1 MIQESLIVR
10 RHVRRFILQ
19 PATFAS
25 FYPLSSRP
33 PKSHRIISFA
43 DPHPLTLFKSYR
55 SKNRGRGPLRSFNI
69 TTHLS
74 TCRINNTSK
83 SVSKQR
89 TLSSFRINT
98 YEKQG
103 RGWPVIVSQT
113 PDEGCLSRVRRGG
126 GVKDLSRPA
135 NYSLE
140 SGLGRSRRRIDR
152 CAGSFLQGM
161 NRIDR
166 QVFKALDQTAGPAD
180 LYPFDLGRRPE
191 AEVRAHIAIGN
202 VAGTAANFV
211 DEHPRPGFH
220 CDLRADTITV
230 GFAAARSRGIRRSNC
245 PERDTMIR
253 IADVVHQQHRRR
265 IHVADHCGHP
275 AVIPQIADRQS
286 ASRTYRGNPRP
297 RIRRNIRKRSV
308 AVVAIK
314 NLRLLEIAAKMLAV
328 HLRVDMAVDQQQI
341 GPAIIVHVKKHDAP
355 AAVLRVESE

>member
-1 MIQESLIVR
+1 MQECCILGLSI
-10 RHVRRFILQ
+10 RRFIPQ

-55 SKNRGRGPLRSFNI
+55 SKNRGRGPLRSFNV

-74 TCRINNTSK
+74 TCRINTSK
-83 SVSKQR
+83 SVSKQT
-89 TLSSFRINT
+89 TLSSFRMNT

-103 RGWPVIVSQT
+103 RGWPVIVNQESVKDSW
-113 PDEGCLSRVRRGG
+113 PEKSAVADDEGSLSNAKKHFYPEIRRGG

-135 NYSLE
+135 DYSLE

-152 CAGSFLQGM
+152 RARTFLQGM
-161 NRIDR
+161 NRIDK

-180 LYPFDLGRRPE
+180 LYPFDLGSRPE
-191 AEVRAHIAIGN
+191 AEVRAHIAIGD
-202 VAGTAANFV
+202 VAGSAANFV

-220 CDLRADTITV
+220 GDLRADTITV

-245 PERDTMIR
+245 PERDPMIR
-253 IADVVHQQHRRR
+253 IADVVHQQHRQR

-275 AVIPQIADRQS
+275 PVIPQISDRHS

-308 AVVAIK
+308 PVVAIK
-314 NLRLLEIAAKMLAV
+314 NF
-328 HLRVDMAVDQQQI
+328 
-341 GPAIIVHVKKHDAP
+341 
-355 AAVLRVESE
+355 

>member
-74 TCRINNTSK
+74 TCRINTSK

-166 QVFKALDQTAGPAD
+166 QVFKALDQAAGPTH
-180 LYPFDLGRRPE
+180 LHPFDLGSRPE
-191 AEVRAHIAIGN
+191 AEVRAHIAIGD
-202 VAGTAANFV
+202 VAGPAANFV
-211 DEHPRPGFH
+211 NQRARAGLHH
-220 CDLRADTITV
+220 DLCADSIAV
-230 GFAAARSRGIRRSNC
+230 GFAAARSRGKRRSN
-245 PERDTMIR
+245 
-253 IADVVHQQHRRR
+253 
-265 IHVADHCGHP
+265 
-275 AVIPQIADRQS
+275 
-286 ASRTYRGNPRP
+286 RP
-297 RIRRNIRKRSV
+297 
-308 AVVAIK
+308 
-314 NLRLLEIAAKMLAV
+314 
-328 HLRVDMAVDQQQI
+328 
-341 GPAIIVHVKKHDAP
+341 
-355 AAVLRVESE
+355 